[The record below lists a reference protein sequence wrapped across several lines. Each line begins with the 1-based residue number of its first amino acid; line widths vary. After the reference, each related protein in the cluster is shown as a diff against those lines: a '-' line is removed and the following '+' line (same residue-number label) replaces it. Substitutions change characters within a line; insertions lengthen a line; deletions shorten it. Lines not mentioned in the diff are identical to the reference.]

1 MKLHLPKKLLVAVV
15 AACMASMTAQGSM
28 TGWGEDGPTTRY
40 YIDRTSV
47 DEIDA
52 SGKASSYSIYADI
65 ANIGEVTV
73 TTLKAKD
80 GDTINLAENPW
91 ASDRY
96 FNPLVLNTIEVSN
109 GGSISFTQI
118 AGSSAVINSI
128 NGTLS
133 TVSNAGS
140 LTIGTETGTTTLGG
154 SITNTGTMTING
166 ALVVSSLD
174 GFIIEQEGAVTWSD
188 TEKGQGYK
196 TTAGNTFLL
205 STGGVTYTNAST
217 ISYGEEQITINT
229 DTDGRSTFTSTG
241 VATGSVYYINNTD
254 AINYD
259 GNTGDTARAT
269 GFVLA
274 ENTTLNL
281 SANAPAEGI
290 AVTGANATVGVN
302 RGVTLS
308 GSQLSTTE
316 GANVKVDVNGGILS
330 INQEVTTANITDIT
344 LTNEGIL
351 KIADAFAS
359 FGSETDKVAI
369 TMNDGTAIQLNNGNS
384 WGPRNLWAD
393 ILVDGNVSIGG
404 SSNGNNS
411 TVRGTIAGN
420 GSLKLVQA
428 YGGNEYSV
436 ASVISD
442 GADEGDKLAV
452 EVNSTNPNIKISG
465 ANTYSGGTTVNA
477 GQLTAANESALGTG
491 KVTMN
496 GGTLTQSAALRV
508 SSMDYNGG
516 TVNNNGNALTVT
528 GTLATKADMTISGTG
543 TTSIATL
550 DLTAGTTLTAEGSL
564 TIGALNLDL
573 SKYTDMEQTYTLIS
587 TTGTDA
593 YVTLTQSYTS
603 TVGDYKATVTGSGTG
618 SLTLSFSEI
627 VTPQDTITVTGTS
640 GCVDGMLTLT
650 VNADLMNYDFTN
662 DGAIVIPG
670 ISDSIM
676 KDILGLT
683 NLPENGMVGI
693 TLVGADTATLTA
705 TADQQ
710 IGFLG
715 KDGVSVYFG
724 ENVGSAWQYQVNYIP
739 EPTTAT
745 LSLLALAGLAA
756 RRRRKA

>member
-1 MKLHLPKKLLVAVV
+1 MKLHLPKKLLVAIV
-15 AACMASMTAQGSM
+15 AACMASMTAHATT
-28 TGWGEDGPTTRY
+28 TGWGNNNGWNGDVYFIDTTEA
-40 YIDRTSV
+40 TSV
-47 DEIDA
+47 NTEGKNKRVAIVNDSATRINATA
-52 SGKASSYSIYADI
+52 S
-65 ANIGEVTV
+65 VV
-73 TTLKAKD
+73 LKD
-80 GDTINLAENPW
+80 GDTLVICQNPW
-91 ASDRY
+91 DANKV
-96 FNPLVLNTIEVSN
+96 FNSLALTDISVSGMGSMSLDVQNGHTVNVSN
-109 GGSISFTQI
+109 IS
-118 AGSSAVINSI
+118 
-128 NGTLS
+128 GTLGS
-133 TVSNAGS
+133 VNNTGS
-140 LTIGTETGTTTLGG
+140 LTIGTETSTTTLGG

-174 GFIIEQEGAVTWSD
+174 GFIIEQEGTVTWSD

-196 TTAGNTFLL
+196 TTDGNTFLL
-205 STGGVTYTNAST
+205 STGGVTYANATT

-302 RGVTLS
+302 SGVTLS

-316 GANVKVDVNGGILS
+316 GANVKVDVNGGVLS
-330 INQEVTTANITDIT
+330 IDQEVTTANITDIT
-344 LTNEGIL
+344 LSNAGIL
-351 KIADAFAS
+351 KIAQAFAS

-369 TMNDGTAIQLNNGNS
+369 TMNDGTAIQLNNGNN
-384 WGPRNLWAD
+384 WNPRNLWAD

-411 TVRGTIAGN
+411 TVRGTIAGS

-428 YGGNEYSV
+428 YGDNEYSI

-442 GADEGDKLAV
+442 GVSEGDKLAV
-452 EVNSTNPNIKISG
+452 EVNSTNNNITISG

-477 GQLTAANESALGTG
+477 GKLTAANESALGTG

-496 GGTLTQSAALRV
+496 GGTLTQSAALSV
-508 SSMDYNGG
+508 SSMEYNGG
-516 TVNNNGNALTVT
+516 SVNNAGNALTV
-528 GTLATKADMTISGTG
+528 GSLAAKADMTISGAG
-543 TTSIATL
+543 TTTITTL

-603 TVGDYKATVTGSGTG
+603 TVGDYKATVTGSGTS

-627 VTPQDTITVTGTS
+627 VTPQDTITVTGTT
-640 GCVDGMLTLT
+640 GYANGMLTLT

-676 KDILGLT
+676 KDILGLA
-683 NLPENGMVGI
+683 NLPEDGMVGI
-693 TLVGADTATLTA
+693 TLQGTDGGTLSA
-705 TADQQ
+705 IADQQ

-724 ENVGSAWQYQVNYIP
+724 ENVGSGWQYQVNYIP